1 MKVLFLSLCLLSGA
15 IADPVSM
22 PRFLNYENVQFQEI
36 IGDSVKFTH
45 KNGIGRA
52 KLAELPKSV
61 LEKLKGLE
69 VKKEEEIVQAAP
81 MGEIQGHI
89 FVMNERGVAVR
100 AIGFKIDGKMN
111 RFPDTFAFIR
121 VSQVDLEGM
130 FDGKIIKVKCAEF
143 GNMNVNGITI
153 PCFTMDKG
161 EAAQYRAELNKAKK
175 G

>member
-1 MKVLFLSLCLLSGA
+1 MFRIWKKINKMKTILLSLLFFSPICA
-15 IADPVSM
+15 EPVKIEK
-22 PRFLNYENVQFQEI
+22 FQGYDNVVFTEI
-36 IGDSVKFTH
+36 VGDSVKFTH

-52 KLAELPKSV
+52 KLAELPKSI

-69 VKKEEEIVQAAP
+69 VKKEEEIVQVAP

-121 VSQVDLEGM
+121 VSQVDS
-130 FDGKIIKVKCAEF
+130 CAPPRKPS
-143 GNMNVNGITI
+143 M
-153 PCFTMDKG
+153 
-161 EAAQYRAELNKAKK
+161 
-175 G
+175 